1 MERFRRGEGGKLTGI
16 AAPAWMNPD
25 RLRLQGPHS
34 KGSNKADRSPFLPHY
49 ILTML
54 QVMPAQV
61 PPNTHR
67 KADVLG
73 FCR

>member
-1 MERFRRGEGGKLTGI
+1 MERFRRREGEELTGI

-25 RLRLQGPHS
+25 VLRLQGPQS
-34 KGSNKADRSPFLPHY
+34 KGSDKIDRSPFLSHY

-54 QVMPAQV
+54 QVTPAQV

-67 KADVLG
+67 KAEVLS